1 MEYFAKELVAW
12 REFRGM
18 TQEQLAKAITFSSSL
33 VAMVETCQR
42 KAKPDFIQRCDDA
55 LETGGALM
63 RLYKE
68 LVSREV
74 IPDYLDRWRSV
85 EEQATVINTFQL
97 EVVPGLLQTPDY
109 ARAVLQIG
117 LPTAPPEEIE
127 AKVTARIERQAPLM
141 SDHPPMFVAILDE
154 GVIRVSGKGGKVRVV
169 PVGGYA
175 VRALEAYLV
184 RARPLLA
191 KAGRGV
197 PALFLNARGGRLSR
211 QGAWMVLRAAA
222 QRARLVGVSPHTL
235 RHSFATHLL
244 DGGADAGV
252 VHQLLGNVSAEQGRG
267 GRMYALVTQG
277 LLTEVHAMAHPR
289 ARAEV

>member
-1 MEYFAKELVAW
+1 MSALTWACEEGVRTVSPTPRTWMEYFAKELVTW

-154 GVIRVSGKGGKVRVV
+154 GVIRRAIGGAKVMREQLLHLIKLCERPHIVVQVV
-169 PVGGYA
+169 PFAVGAYA
-175 VRALEAYLV
+175 GIGGPFNLATLDGDEVAYLDTTLRGHIAEDPEEV
-184 RARPLLA
+184 AIIKHRWESLRAEA
-191 KAGRGV
+191 
-197 PALFLNARGGRLSR
+197 LSR
-211 QGAWMVLRAAA
+211 PESLR
-222 QRARLVGVSPHTL
+222 LMKEV
-235 RHSFATHLL
+235 
-244 DGGADAGV
+244 AD
-252 VHQLLGNVSAEQGRG
+252 QWTS
-267 GRMYALVTQG
+267 
-277 LLTEVHAMAHPR
+277 
-289 ARAEV
+289 